1 MPKLNKTTKLFIFCG
16 LALVIMIISYR
27 LHTLTV
33 KTVAENP
40 KVTVESFLDFLEQKK
55 KLPQTD
61 EGVSLIAVGDISY
74 SRAVGR
80 VVKKQNNI
88 NYPLL
93 KIQDYLKTGDI
104 VFGNLET
111 PITAG
116 RDIVDFEMVFRSNPG
131 TEIALKQSGFSILS
145 LANNHTPN
153 FGNKGL
159 MDTMKYLDSE
169 GIKHIGAGK
178 DNQEANRPVF
188 MEVKGIKFAFLAYND
203 LDVVPASYEGG
214 INHPGTAFMRVEKMT
229 EAVKEA
235 KTKADYVI
243 VSMHSGTEYVNNPND
258 SQIKFAHE
266 AIDAGADIIIG
277 HHPHV
282 VQTVEQYKGK
292 YIFYSLGNFIFDQ
305 PQSSDT
311 KEGLTVKVNF
321 SKSEIGKISLVP
333 IAMENFAQPTIP
345 ADAKTKHILARLNF
359 PYTNEINYLWNAS
372 TTTYEEKTSAVIGK
386 LSISKSKV
394 ANTKTEQADLNHN
407 SIIESYVLKAG
418 QLTITE
424 DGKAKWQS
432 PAELWVDNF
441 ILADSNN
448 DGIIDINLSVWKAG
462 NFGSSKPVWVKEN
475 DMSIKNHFFVF
486 DYFKDEVKPIWQSS
500 NLEAPNCEFII
511 KDVNDDGKNELVVT
525 EGDYSQK
532 PNCSG
537 KYVAVWTWNGWG
549 FSNEWRSEKGNY
561 NNLKIESK
569 NVGEYIV
576 AE

>member
-1 MPKLNKTTKLFIFCG
+1 
-16 LALVIMIISYR
+16 
-27 LHTLTV
+27 TLTV

-40 KVTVESFLDFLEQKK
+40 RVTVESFLNFLEQKK
-55 KLPQTD
+55 KLSQTD
-61 EGVSLIAVGDISY
+61 KEVSLIAVGDISY

-131 TEIALKQSGFSILS
+131 TETALKQSGFSILS

-178 DNQEANRPVF
+178 DNQEANQPVF
-188 MEVKGIKFAFLAYND
+188 IEVKGIKFAFLAYND
-203 LDVVPASYEGG
+203 SDVVPASYEGG
-214 INHPGTAFMRVEKMT
+214 TNHPGTAFMRVGKMS
-229 EAVKEA
+229 EAVKEV

-243 VSMHSGTEYVNNPND
+243 VSMHSGTEYVNSPND
-258 SQIKFAHE
+258 SQKNFAHG

-292 YIFYSLGNFIFDQ
+292 YIFYSLGNFVFDQ

-345 ADAKTKHILARLNF
+345 DDIKTSHILARLNF
-359 PYTNEINYLWNAS
+359 PYTNEISYLWNAS
-372 TTTYEEKTSAVIGK
+372 SSTYEEKSSAVIDK
-386 LSISKSKV
+386 LNISKSKV
-394 ANTKTEQADLNHN
+394 VTIKTEQADLNKN
-407 SIIESYVLKAG
+407 SIKEIYILKDG
-418 QLTITE
+418 QLIISE
-424 DGKAKWQS
+424 GGKMVWQS
-432 PAELWVDNF
+432 PVEWWIDNF
-441 ILADSNN
+441 ILADANN
-448 DGIIDINLSVWKAG
+448 DGLIDINLAVWKAG
-462 NFGSSKPVWVKEN
+462 NFGTSKPVWVKEN

-486 DYFKDEVKPIWQSS
+486 DYIKDEVKPIWQSS
-500 NLEAPNCEFII
+500 NLEAPNCEFAI
-511 KDVNDDGKNELVVT
+511 KDVNGDGKNELVAT

-532 PNCSG
+532 PNCNG
-537 KYVAVWTWNGWG
+537 KYVAIWTWNGWG
-549 FSNEWRSEKGNY
+549 FSNEWRSNKGNY
-561 NNLKIESK
+561 NNLEIESK
-569 NVGEYIV
+569 NGDEYIV